1 MYMVIT
7 MLILFRFFLEII
19 RILICMAIFLVV
31 TGPVVT
37 LFFPEQAPGEGI
49 FLAHAAL
56 FLLLL
61 VYYRN
66 RLQQSSWFPS
76 KHNHPLSRMAT
87 ALLSFSAATCFF
99 AAIYMTYLQ

>member
-1 MYMVIT
+1 

-49 FLAHAAL
+49 FLGARRLVSPPAR
-56 FLLLL
+56 LLP
-61 VYYRN
+61 
-66 RLQQSSWFPS
+66 Q
-76 KHNHPLSRMAT
+76 
-87 ALLSFSAATCFF
+87 SAA
-99 AAIYMTYLQ
+99 AI